1 MTTTGTGWTGDA
13 ILETLNNPATIGVA
27 GDTGS
32 DKTPN
37 YFFDPKLGLEHL
49 VLKEAVLNL
58 GPIVAGPGGTLWHY
72 VDGVYLAGGEDVT
85 KRRVEQ
91 LLGNRFRRTHGQQI
105 VEALQ
110 IQEPFISDEQPAE
123 YINCANGLL
132 HWSTGELLPHT
143 PDVPTT
149 YKLAVNWNPD
159 ASCQYVEQWLS
170 EVTAEAEV
178 RTLLWEIIG
187 ISVMADMPYHRAV
200 LVYGHGRNGKGTFLR
215 IIEKLIGP
223 GFVSN
228 VSLQSLGEERFAGAD
243 LFGKVANI
251 SGDLVARH
259 LKRTDLFKMATGGD
273 TIRAERKFG
282 QPFSFVNRATMLFS
296 ANELPGTSDHTH
308 GFFDRWIIVPFTG
321 DFRGREDPTIEA
333 KLHSELEGVLVKAVA
348 ALCTLDQRKAFTTPA
363 SVKAASEAYRTEADP
378 VRSFA
383 EELLAFGHDRQH
395 VRNAIYQRFKVWCE
409 DNGRGVLSATKF
421 YQRMAQLDGVT
432 SVDKKSHGQRFIVGI
447 DLDKTTTPPPTDDRF
462 L

>member
-132 HWSTGELLPHT
+132 H
-143 PDVPTT
+143 
-149 YKLAVNWNPD
+149 
-159 ASCQYVEQWLS
+159 
-170 EVTAEAEV
+170 
-178 RTLLWEIIG
+178 
-187 ISVMADMPYHRAV
+187 
-200 LVYGHGRNGKGTFLR
+200 
-215 IIEKLIGP
+215 
-223 GFVSN
+223 
-228 VSLQSLGEERFAGAD
+228 
-243 LFGKVANI
+243 
-251 SGDLVARH
+251 
-259 LKRTDLFKMATGGD
+259 
-273 TIRAERKFG
+273 
-282 QPFSFVNRATMLFS
+282 
-296 ANELPGTSDHTH
+296 
-308 GFFDRWIIVPFTG
+308 
-321 DFRGREDPTIEA
+321 
-333 KLHSELEGVLVKAVA
+333 
-348 ALCTLDQRKAFTTPA
+348 
-363 SVKAASEAYRTEADP
+363 
-378 VRSFA
+378 
-383 EELLAFGHDRQH
+383 
-395 VRNAIYQRFKVWCE
+395 
-409 DNGRGVLSATKF
+409 
-421 YQRMAQLDGVT
+421 
-432 SVDKKSHGQRFIVGI
+432 
-447 DLDKTTTPPPTDDRF
+447 
-462 L
+462 